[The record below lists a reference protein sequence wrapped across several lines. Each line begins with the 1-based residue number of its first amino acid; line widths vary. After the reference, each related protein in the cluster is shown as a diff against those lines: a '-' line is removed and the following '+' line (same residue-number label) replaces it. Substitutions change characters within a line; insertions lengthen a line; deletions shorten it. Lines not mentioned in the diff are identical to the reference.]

1 MSFEQLMQHAQE
13 IQAKAIAASLDEH
26 GVRPAPAPG
35 RPPINPMPL
44 EEEARARITASFA
57 DVPSLFEPFTM
68 IPEPSAF
75 DGMINDLRSA
85 MLKLSSGHMPTDP
98 VTRDAFYANAAL
110 TEIDSSES
118 YIELWTGG
126 AADAFRTEFVN
137 KFPATVVNQFIIGA
151 VLRGALEAYKAIWT
165 SAREDIDKIAH
176 DALNALDN
184 MDHCGQ
190 NTWTMTFT
198 VIASV
203 AAVAAVPITAGTSL
217 GALAAATTV
226 TAVGATSQVV
236 AAHQVEPPKVTEFK
250 GETAEAVL
258 REVRRSVSETIG
270 QIQQAEQQ
278 IAGVVEQ
285 MRATIA
291 QRRELFVSPRPKLAD
306 ADRNNVRTGEYLGRG
321 R

>member
-1 MSFEQLMQHAQE
+1 MSFEQLTQHAQE
-13 IQAKAIAASLDEH
+13 IQAKAIAASLDQH
-26 GVRPAPAPG
+26 GVRPAPEPG

-44 EEEARARITASFA
+44 EEEARVRITASFA
-57 DVPSLFEPFTM
+57 DVPALFEPFTM
-68 IPEPSAF
+68 LPEPSSF
-75 DGMINDLRSA
+75 DGMISDLRDA
-85 MLKLSSGHMPTDP
+85 LMKLSSGHMTADP
-98 VTRDAFYANAAL
+98 VTRDAFLANPVL
-110 TEIDSSES
+110 TAIGASES

-137 KFPATVVNQFIIGA
+137 MFPATVVNQFITCA

-226 TAVGATSQVV
+226 TAIGATSQVV

-250 GETAEAVL
+250 GETAEVVL
-258 REVRRSVSETIG
+258 DQVRRSVAETIG

-278 IAGVVEQ
+278 IAGAVER
-285 MRATIA
+285 MRATMS

-306 ADRNNVRTGEYLGRG
+306 ADRGNVRSGEYLGRG